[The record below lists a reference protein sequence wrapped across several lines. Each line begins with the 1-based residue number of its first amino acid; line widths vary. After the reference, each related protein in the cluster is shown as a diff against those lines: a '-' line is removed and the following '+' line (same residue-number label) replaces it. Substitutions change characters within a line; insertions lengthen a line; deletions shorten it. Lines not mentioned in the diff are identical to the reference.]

1 METYTVLEWWR
12 EQAKAEQIK
21 GQLNSLKLRRRNARR
36 NNQNKMLSKH
46 SSKGDKQVSGGV

>member
-1 METYTVLEWWR
+1 METYTLLDWWR
-12 EQAKAEQIK
+12 EEGKEEQRK

-46 SSKGDKQVSGGV
+46 PSKGDKQVSGGV